1 MKEAG
6 RSRSKKK
13 PASSSSFRGEMKFLA
28 SLECAAR
35 AFSFVSFG
43 DPWLVDE
50 GGGQGRRRGGG
61 GKVVVIVAYTC
72 VMVVSAKKKGTNDRV
87 EKLIL
92 HATV

>member
-1 MKEAG
+1 
-6 RSRSKKK
+6 
-13 PASSSSFRGEMKFLA
+13 MKFLA

-50 GGGQGRRRGGG
+50 GGHGEEGGGG

>member
-1 MKEAG
+1 
-6 RSRSKKK
+6 
-13 PASSSSFRGEMKFLA
+13 MKFLA

-50 GGGQGRRRGGG
+50 GGHGEEGGEEGRGG
-61 GKVVVIVAYTC
+61 GKVVVIVAYTS

>member
-1 MKEAG
+1 MQQEPSLLSALEIHG
-6 RSRSKKK
+6 WSM
-13 PASSSSFRGEMKFLA
+13 RGGHGE
-28 SLECAAR
+28 
-35 AFSFVSFG
+35 
-43 DPWLVDE
+43 E
-50 GGGQGRRRGGG
+50 GGGG

>member
-1 MKEAG
+1 
-6 RSRSKKK
+6 
-13 PASSSSFRGEMKFLA
+13 MKFLA

-50 GGGQGRRRGGG
+50 GGRRRGGG

>member
-1 MKEAG
+1 
-6 RSRSKKK
+6 
-13 PASSSSFRGEMKFLA
+13 MKFLA

-50 GGGQGRRRGGG
+50 GEGRGG